1 MSWLSRYTS
10 KVSEEDSRE
19 ARRRKLEADRL
30 QRAEQRSQ
38 HRKSVEAAA
47 TARQEANE
55 AFSELLALDPS
66 IFEGPDPEDTSNVLQ
81 DIEELL
87 AEDESDSSEPS
98 SPTMADFETE
108 DGKDEAKALQEAL
121 RNLQNYE
128 WNQEDLLFYFGQI
141 EIKMAAAG
149 VKKQFTKFQVL
160 SSIIPSHVINQVK
173 KFLRKSET
181 EFPDK
186 DSYKQLKKE
195 ILRIFGPRPE
205 AAIERAM
212 KRVLVGPPSSLARE
226 LKDDICQ
233 HDLDCQCC
241 PAVISYLWK
250 KQLSAQVRAGIAHLK
265 MTNATF
271 DQITQ
276 LADDIHMSNLPG
288 ASGPSVNA
296 VTTDQLNE
304 TQPGLP
310 YPVPE
315 VNAIRNNRGGRGRGW
330 RGGRGGRGNRGGNRG
345 SSNNSSAPSSSSGSG
360 HKGSKHPDLPAGD
373 WTGCSM
379 HFKHGKGAFFCSEP
393 ATCPW
398 KNIYSPRPNK

>member
-181 EFPDK
+181 EFPNK

-195 ILRIFGPRPE
+195 ILRIF
-205 AAIERAM
+205 
-212 KRVLVGPPSSLARE
+212 
-226 LKDDICQ
+226 
-233 HDLDCQCC
+233 
-241 PAVISYLWK
+241 
-250 KQLSAQVRAGIAHLK
+250 
-265 MTNATF
+265 
-271 DQITQ
+271 
-276 LADDIHMSNLPG
+276 
-288 ASGPSVNA
+288 
-296 VTTDQLNE
+296 
-304 TQPGLP
+304 
-310 YPVPE
+310 
-315 VNAIRNNRGGRGRGW
+315 
-330 RGGRGGRGNRGGNRG
+330 
-345 SSNNSSAPSSSSGSG
+345 
-360 HKGSKHPDLPAGD
+360 
-373 WTGCSM
+373 
-379 HFKHGKGAFFCSEP
+379 
-393 ATCPW
+393 
-398 KNIYSPRPNK
+398 